1 MKMTRQRIAVSK
13 LIVAPPARIYSIIAD
28 YEHGHQRILP
38 RPPFVS
44 MTVTRGGFGAGTEFD
59 LVMRVLGR
67 LQSYRGVVAEP
78 EPGRT
83 IVERY
88 VGTSMVTSFT
98 IEPREQGRS
107 SEVTIATESDGRDGL
122 LGVVGRW
129 LAARVL
135 SPVYGRELER
145 LAAVA
150 TRPPVDERPEDTSH
164 GSTSGHAS

>member
-1 MKMTRQRIAVSK
+1 MTRQRIAVSK
-13 LIVAPPARIYSIIAD
+13 LIGAPSGRIYSIIAD
-28 YEHGHQRILP
+28 YENGHQRILP

-78 EPGRT
+78 EPKRA

-88 VGTSMVTSFT
+88 LGTSMVTSFT
-98 IEPREQGRS
+98 IEPREHGRS
-107 SEVTIATESDGRDGL
+107 SKVTIATESDGHDGL
-122 LGVVGRW
+122 PGVVGRW

-150 TRPPVDERPEDTSH
+150 SSPPVDLRPVDTAH
-164 GSTSGHAS
+164 GSPSRRAS